1 LREAGNP
8 LDAWR
13 KKMANQAKVS
23 LKSKLRESNANY
35 MDNLCDSIVTL
46 SDAQTLSGVNTFS
59 SAPLMTGIQRIT
71 VDAATEILAATSLV
85 DFAVNA
91 ASSRVVTMPAA
102 TAGRHIRV
110 LWTVEQAGSDRVFTK
125 AGSDSFV
132 GNISTKVA
140 GNAAGDGDVV
150 SVTAATAAIT
160 VVDDVN
166 IGSYLD
172 FHCAVDAVWIVS
184 GELIVDAVGSVPTLA

>member
-1 LREAGNP
+1 
-8 LDAWR
+8 
-13 KKMANQAKVS
+13 MASQTKVS

-35 MDNLCDSIVTL
+35 MDDLCDSIVSL

-71 VDAATEILAATSLV
+71 VDAATEIDAGTSLV

-91 ASSRVVTMPAA
+91 GSSRVVTMPAA

-110 LWTVEQAGSDRVFTK
+110 CWTVEQAGNNRVFTR
-125 AGSDSFV
+125 AGSDTFV
-132 GNISTKVA
+132 GNITTKVQ

-150 SVTAATAAIT
+150 AVTAATEAIT

-172 FHCAVDAVWIVS
+172 FHCAVDGVWIVS
-184 GELIVDAVGSVPTLA
+184 GELIVDAVGSVPTIA

>member
-1 LREAGNP
+1 MASTTKGNIKNRLRRTHAR
-8 LDAWR
+8 DMDD
-13 KKMANQAKVS
+13 MA
-23 LKSKLRESNANY
+23 
-35 MDNLCDSIVTL
+35 DSMVTL
-46 SDAQTLSGVNTFS
+46 TDTQTISGTNSFS
-59 SAPLMTGIQRIT
+59 TAPLMTGIQRIT
-71 VDAATEILAATSLV
+71 ADAATTVLAATSLV

-102 TAGRHIRV
+102 TAGRHVRFM
-110 LWTVEQAGSDRVFTK
+110 WTVEQAGSDRVFTR
-125 AGSDSFV
+125 AGSDTFV
-132 GNISTKVA
+132 GNITTKVA

-150 SVTAATAAIT
+150 AVAAATAAIT

-172 FHCAVDAVWIVS
+172 FHCAVDAAWIVS